1 MPIYII
7 WGIGYR
13 YRLVYTPFLWELEN
27 NCMHIMEGYLDP
39 IWCLVWFIVMAPF
52 FYFGVVKLRQIL
64 RDHPEQK
71 MMVALSGAFIFLIS
85 SLKLPS
91 VTGSSAHPTGTGI
104 AVVFYGVGVCAVL
117 STIVLVFQALLIA
130 HGGFTTLGANCV
142 SMGIIG
148 PLVGL
153 IFWKILRK
161 ANVGVFISMFVAAAF
176 ADFITYV
183 VTAIQMALNVF
194 TTNNANFVDA
204 FVDFMSVYAVTQIP
218 LAIIEGLVLG
228 MFAQYLVTARPD
240 LFEIADK
247 NTINPFVKEA

>member
-1 MPIYII
+1 
-7 WGIGYR
+7 
-13 YRLVYTPFLWELEN
+13 
-27 NCMHIMEGYLDP
+27 MEGYLEP
-39 IWCLVWFIVMAPF
+39 VWCLVWFIVMIPF
-52 FYFGVVKLRQIL
+52 FYVGVVKLRQIL
-64 RDHPEQK
+64 REHPDQK
-71 MMVALSGAFIFLIS
+71 MIVALSGAFIFLIS

-153 IFWKILRK
+153 IIWKILRRSG
-161 ANVGVFISMFVAAAF
+161 AGVFISMVAAAAV
-176 ADFITYV
+176 ADFMTYV
-183 VTAIQMALNVF
+183 VTA
-194 TTNNANFVDA
+194 NNASFVNA

-218 LAIIEGLVLG
+218 LAIIEGLILG
-228 MFAQYLVTARPD
+228 MFAQYLSTTRPD
-240 LFEIADK
+240 VFEIADK
-247 NTINPFVKEA
+247 NKVNPFVKEE

>member
-1 MPIYII
+1 
-7 WGIGYR
+7 
-13 YRLVYTPFLWELEN
+13 
-27 NCMHIMEGYLDP
+27 MHIMEGYLEP
-39 IWCLVWFIVMAPF
+39 VWCLVWFIVMIPF
-52 FYFGVVKLRQIL
+52 FYVGVVKLRQIL
-64 RDHPEQK
+64 RDHPDQK
-71 MMVALSGAFIFLIS
+71 MIVALSGAFIFLIS

-153 IFWKILRK
+153 LIWKILRRSGT
-161 ANVGVFISMFVAAAF
+161 GVFISMVAAAAV
-176 ADFITYV
+176 ADFMTYV
-183 VTAIQMALNVF
+183 VTALQMTLNVV
-194 TTNNANFVDA
+194 TANNASFVNA

-218 LAIIEGLVLG
+218 LAIIEGLILG
-228 MFAQYLVTARPD
+228 MFAQYLSTTRPD
-240 LFEIADK
+240 VFEIADK
-247 NTINPFVKEA
+247 NKVNPFVKEE

>member
-1 MPIYII
+1 
-7 WGIGYR
+7 
-13 YRLVYTPFLWELEN
+13 
-27 NCMHIMEGYLDP
+27 MHIMEGYLEP
-39 IWCLVWFIVMAPF
+39 VWCLVWFIVMIPF
-52 FYFGVVKLRQIL
+52 FYVGVVKLRQIL
-64 RDHPEQK
+64 REHPDQK
-71 MMVALSGAFIFLIS
+71 MIVALSGAFIFLIS

-153 IFWKILRK
+153 IIWKILRRSG
-161 ANVGVFISMFVAAAF
+161 AGVFISMVAAAAV
-176 ADFITYV
+176 ADFMTYV
-183 VTAIQMALNVF
+183 VTAFQMTLNVV
-194 TTNNANFVDA
+194 TANNASFVNA

-218 LAIIEGLVLG
+218 LAIIEGLILG
-228 MFAQYLVTARPD
+228 MFAQYLSTTRPD
-240 LFEIADK
+240 VFEIADK
-247 NTINPFVKEA
+247 NKVNPFVKEE

>member
-1 MPIYII
+1 
-7 WGIGYR
+7 
-13 YRLVYTPFLWELEN
+13 
-27 NCMHIMEGYLDP
+27 MHIMEGYLDP

-64 RDHPEQK
+64 RDHPDQK

-117 STIVLVFQALLIA
+117 STIVLIFQALLIA

-153 IFWKILRK
+153 VFWKILRK
-161 ANVGVFISMFVAAAF
+161 ANVGVFISMFVAAAL
-176 ADFITYV
+176 ADFMTYV

-218 LAIIEGLVLG
+218 LAIVEGLIFG
-228 MFAQYLVTARPD
+228 MFAQYLITARPD

-247 NTINPFVKEA
+247 NSINPFAKEA

>member
-1 MPIYII
+1 
-7 WGIGYR
+7 
-13 YRLVYTPFLWELEN
+13 
-27 NCMHIMEGYLDP
+27 MHIMEGYLDP

-117 STIVLVFQALLIA
+117 STIVLIFQALLIA

-153 IFWKILRK
+153 VFWKILRK
-161 ANVGVFISMFVAAAF
+161 ANVGVFISMLVTAAI
-176 ADFITYV
+176 ADLMTYV
-183 VTAIQMALNVF
+183 VTAIQMALNV
-194 TTNNANFVDA
+194 TTANNANFLDA
-204 FVDFMSVYAVTQIP
+204 FVDFMSVYAVTQVP

>member
-1 MPIYII
+1 
-7 WGIGYR
+7 
-13 YRLVYTPFLWELEN
+13 
-27 NCMHIMEGYLDP
+27 MHIMEGYLDP

-117 STIVLVFQALLIA
+117 STIVLIFQALLIA

-153 IFWKILRK
+153 VFWKILRK
-161 ANVGVFISMFVAAAF
+161 ANVGVFISMVVTAAI
-176 ADFITYV
+176 ADLMTYV
-183 VTAIQMALNVF
+183 VTAIQMALNV
-194 TTNNANFVDA
+194 TTANNANFLDA
-204 FVDFMSVYAVTQIP
+204 FVDFMSVYAVTQVP

>member
-1 MPIYII
+1 
-7 WGIGYR
+7 
-13 YRLVYTPFLWELEN
+13 
-27 NCMHIMEGYLDP
+27 MHIMEGYLEP
-39 IWCLVWFIVMAPF
+39 MWCLIWFIVMIPF
-52 FYFGVVKLRQIL
+52 FYFGVVKIRQIL
-64 RDHPEQK
+64 REHPEQK
-71 MMVALSGAFIFLIS
+71 MMVALSGAFIFLLS

-91 VTGSSAHPTGTGI
+91 VTGSSSHPTGTGV

-117 STIVLVFQALLIA
+117 STIVLIFQALLIA

-161 ANVGVFISMFVAAAF
+161 ANAGVFIAMFFAAF
-176 ADFITYV
+176 FADLITYV
-183 VTAIQMALNVF
+183 VTAIQMSLNVM
-194 TTNNANFVDA
+194 TANSANFVDA

-218 LAIIEGLVLG
+218 LAIVEGLIFG
-228 MFAQYLVTARPD
+228 MFAQYLITARPD

>member
-27 NCMHIMEGYLDP
+27 NRMHIMEGYLDP

>member
-27 NCMHIMEGYLDP
+27 NRMHIMEGYLDP

-64 RDHPEQK
+64 RDHPDQK

>member
-1 MPIYII
+1 
-7 WGIGYR
+7 
-13 YRLVYTPFLWELEN
+13 
-27 NCMHIMEGYLDP
+27 MHIMEGYLEP
-39 IWCLVWFIVMAPF
+39 VWCLVWFIVMIPF
-52 FYFGVVKLRQIL
+52 FYVGVVKLRQIL
-64 RDHPEQK
+64 REHPDQK
-71 MMVALSGAFIFLIS
+71 MIVALSGAFIFLIS

-153 IFWKILRK
+153 LIWKILRRSG
-161 ANVGVFISMFVAAAF
+161 AGVFISMVVAAAL
-176 ADFITYV
+176 ADLMTYV

-218 LAIIEGLVLG
+218 LAIIEGLILG

-247 NTINPFVKEA
+247 NTINPFVKEV

>member
-1 MPIYII
+1 
-7 WGIGYR
+7 
-13 YRLVYTPFLWELEN
+13 
-27 NCMHIMEGYLDP
+27 MHIMEGYLEP
-39 IWCLVWFIVMAPF
+39 IWCLVWFIVMIPF
-52 FYFGVVKLRQIL
+52 FYVGVVKLRQIL
-64 RDHPEQK
+64 REHPDQK
-71 MMVALSGAFIFLIS
+71 MIVALSGAFIFLIS

-153 IFWKILRK
+153 LIWKILRRSG
-161 ANVGVFISMFVAAAF
+161 AGVFISMVAAAAV
-176 ADFITYV
+176 ADFMTYV
-183 VTAIQMALNVF
+183 VTAFQMTLNVV
-194 TTNNANFVDA
+194 TANNASFVNA

-218 LAIIEGLVLG
+218 LAIIEGLILG
-228 MFAQYLVTARPD
+228 MFAQYLSTTRPD
-240 LFEIADK
+240 VFEIADK
-247 NTINPFVKEA
+247 NKVNPFVKEE

>member
-1 MPIYII
+1 
-7 WGIGYR
+7 
-13 YRLVYTPFLWELEN
+13 
-27 NCMHIMEGYLDP
+27 MHIMEGYLEP
-39 IWCLVWFIVMAPF
+39 VWCLVWFIVMIPF
-52 FYFGVVKLRQIL
+52 FYVGVVKLRQIL
-64 RDHPEQK
+64 REHPDQK
-71 MMVALSGAFIFLIS
+71 MIVALSGAFIFLIS

-153 IFWKILRK
+153 LIWKILRRSG
-161 ANVGVFISMFVAAAF
+161 AGVFISMVAAAAV
-176 ADFITYV
+176 ADFMTYV
-183 VTAIQMALNVF
+183 VTAIQMTLNVV
-194 TTNNANFVDA
+194 TANNASFVNA

-218 LAIIEGLVLG
+218 LAIIEGLILG
-228 MFAQYLVTARPD
+228 MFAQYLYTTRPD
-240 LFEIADK
+240 VFEIADK
-247 NTINPFVKEA
+247 NKVNPFVKEE

>member
-1 MPIYII
+1 
-7 WGIGYR
+7 
-13 YRLVYTPFLWELEN
+13 
-27 NCMHIMEGYLDP
+27 MHIMEGYLDP

-52 FYFGVVKLRQIL
+52 FYFGVIKLRQIL

-117 STIVLVFQALLIA
+117 STIVLIFQALLIA

-153 IFWKILRK
+153 VFWKILRK
-161 ANVGVFISMFVAAAF
+161 ANVGVFISMLVTAAI
-176 ADFITYV
+176 ADLMTYV
-183 VTAIQMALNVF
+183 VTAIQMALNV
-194 TTNNANFVDA
+194 TTANNANFLDA
-204 FVDFMSVYAVTQIP
+204 FVDFMSVYAVTQVP

>member
-1 MPIYII
+1 
-7 WGIGYR
+7 
-13 YRLVYTPFLWELEN
+13 
-27 NCMHIMEGYLDP
+27 MHIMEGYLDP

>member
-1 MPIYII
+1 
-7 WGIGYR
+7 
-13 YRLVYTPFLWELEN
+13 
-27 NCMHIMEGYLDP
+27 MHIMEGYLDP

-247 NTINPFVKEA
+247 NSINPFAKEA

>member
-1 MPIYII
+1 
-7 WGIGYR
+7 
-13 YRLVYTPFLWELEN
+13 
-27 NCMHIMEGYLDP
+27 MHIMEGYLEP
-39 IWCLVWFIVMAPF
+39 VWCLVWFIVMIPF
-52 FYFGVVKLRQIL
+52 FYVGVVKLRQIL
-64 RDHPEQK
+64 REHPDQK
-71 MMVALSGAFIFLIS
+71 MIVALSGAFIFLIS

-153 IFWKILRK
+153 LIWKLVRRSGG
-161 ANVGVFISMFVAAAF
+161 GVFISMVAAAAV
-176 ADFITYV
+176 ADFMTYV
-183 VTAIQMALNVF
+183 VTALQMTLNVV
-194 TTNNANFVDA
+194 TANNASFVNA

-218 LAIIEGLVLG
+218 LAIIEGLILG
-228 MFAQYLVTARPD
+228 MFAQYLSTTRPD
-240 LFEIADK
+240 VFEIADK
-247 NTINPFVKEA
+247 NKVNPFVKEE